1 MAGIAIY
8 IASAN
13 IGSKWARWA
22 LVFPLSQHHL
32 PTVPVETP
40 RYLLDLGVSR
50 PVFDCKWPETRAVV
64 EELWAS
70 RPHHLYDRPYDGL
83 QDDLGDRFLDAWRT
97 WATPV
102 VRIASDLKF
111 SYATMGS
118 TEAIRETL
126 ALHAMQRGQSTHD
139 GRKPTIHIFDGEYEG
154 YPAQFD
160 GYGGAVVR
168 HDRAAYAESMTRD
181 VRPGDRFYVSQ
192 PSAIDGNVWAGYDEF
207 IAHVEHHHPD
217 LHVFADLSYVGAVGR
232 NFTVRVDSPVIRA
245 AFVSLSKPLGVY
257 YHRVGGV
264 FSRDALPGLYGNRWF
279 KTSFGLA
286 LGIALCER
294 FGVHEIPRRYSALQR
309 QETMRIAHETGIA
322 LAPSDA
328 VLLAHGP
335 AAQPHMPDDI
345 AALRRGDSVRLCLT
359 PSLERAFPRA

>member
-1 MAGIAIY
+1 M
-8 IASAN
+8 
-13 IGSKWARWA
+13 
-22 LVFPLSQHHL
+22 
-32 PTVPVETP
+32 
-40 RYLLDLGVSR
+40 SR

-83 QDDLGDRFLDAWRT
+83 QDDLGERFLASWRA

-102 VRIASDLKF
+102 VTIPKALSF
-111 SYATMGS
+111 AYATMGS

-126 ALHAMQRGQSTHD
+126 ALHAMQRGVAQKE

-154 YPAQFD
+154 YSGQFE

-168 HDRAAYAESMTRD
+168 HDREAYAESMAKT
-181 VRPGDRFYVSQ
+181 VRAGDSFYVSQ
-192 PSAIDGNVWAGYDEF
+192 PSAVDGNVWPGFDAF
-207 IAHVEHHHPD
+207 LAHVEQHHPD
-217 LHVFADLSYVGAVGR
+217 VGVFADLTYVGAVGR
-232 NFTVRVDSPVIRA
+232 EYAVNVDSPVIRA
-245 AFVSLSKPLGVY
+245 VFFSLSKPLGVY

-286 LGIALCER
+286 LGMRLCER
-294 FGVHEIPRRYSALQR
+294 FGVREIAQRYSGLQR
-309 QETMRIAHETGIA
+309 QETERIAKEARIQ

-328 VLLAHGP
+328 VLLAHG
-335 AAQPHMPDDI
+335 AAKQDGMPDDI
-345 AALRRGDSVRLCLT
+345 AALRRGRTVRLCLT
-359 PSLERAFPRA
+359 PSLERAFARA